1 MRPVKH
7 SNRNRIIA
15 SIVICGIILMIWQA
29 LTDRGGRKETDG
41 DGLFSRLVQAGRD
54 QSIRDVLPVL
64 AGYAAY
70 PDGQDDTS
78 PLAFMPQGQEG
89 LGEWMPG
96 YLYQTQAGL
105 VAVRQEGTQDRE
117 LSSEADVQNR
127 ELSLEELM
135 RQENQGQLQ
144 DQEEDVMVLN
154 LERLLEENGW
164 DVQEPSGEPEQAA
177 QDRQEPGNRDYIAA
191 STGFVPHIRQQTVD
205 LEALQDYEKLRN
217 QFYVVDSITNIGRDL
232 LDVQKLAQRDLTINK
247 EEAGPQILIYHT
259 HSQEGFADSV
269 PGDERTT
276 IMGVGQH
283 LADILEEQYGYQ
295 VLHHLGTYDKEGRD
309 NAYSRSLP
317 EITQLLQEY
326 PQIQVV
332 IDLHRDAVADENT
345 HLVMNLDG
353 RPTAR
358 FMFFNGISWTRK
370 TGSISY
376 LQNDNLPDN
385 LAFSFQMKLKAE
397 EYYPGLTRKNYIN
410 GYRYNMH
417 LRPRTLLI
425 ELGAQNNTLEEAMN
439 ACDPIAHLLD
449 LVLSGE

>member
-1 MRPVKH
+1 MRTVKH
-7 SNRNRIIA
+7 GNNNRFIPG
-15 SIVICGIILMIWQA
+15 IVVCGILLLIWQVLA
-29 LTDRGGRKETDG
+29 GGDRQGETG
-41 DGLFSRLVQAGRD
+41 QGGLFSQILQAGRD
-54 QSIRDVLPVL
+54 QSIRNLLPVL
-64 AGYAAY
+64 AEHTMH
-70 PDGQDDTS
+70 QEE
-78 PLAFMPQGQEG
+78 QEG
-89 LGEWMPG
+89 MILQRESLEEWMPG
-96 YLYQTQAGL
+96 YLYQTQAGQ
-105 VAVRQEGTQDRE
+105 VAVRQEGAQDRE
-117 LSSEADVQNR
+117 LPQEEGEQSR

-135 RQENQGQLQ
+135 RQENQ
-144 DQEEDVMVLN
+144 DQFREQGEEGVVMLD

-164 DVQEPSGEPEQAA
+164 DTQEPSEDAEVQGSQEIWN
-177 QDRQEPGNRDYIAA
+177 QDSIAA
-191 STGFVPHIRQQTVD
+191 DSGFVPHLRQQTVD
-205 LEALQDYEKLRN
+205 LTALQDYETLRS
-217 QFYVVDSITNIGRDL
+217 QFYVVDSVTNIGRDL
-232 LDVQKLAQRDLTINK
+232 LDIEKLTQRDLTISK
-247 EEAGPQILIYHT
+247 EDEGPQILIYHT

-269 PGDERTT
+269 PGDDSTT

-283 LADILEEQYGYQ
+283 LADILEQQYGYQ
-295 VLHHLGTYDKEGRD
+295 VLHHLGTYDKESRD

-317 EITQLLQEY
+317 EITQLLEEN

-332 IDLHRDAVADENT
+332 IDLHRDAVADEST
-345 HLVMNLDG
+345 HLVMDLDG

-358 FMFFNGISWTRK
+358 FMFFNGISWTRR

-376 LQNDNLPDN
+376 LQNDNLSDN

-449 LVLSGE
+449 LVLSGEE

>member
-1 MRPVKH
+1 MRTVKH
-7 SNRNRIIA
+7 GNNNRFIPVIA
-15 SIVICGIILMIWQA
+15 VCGILLLIWQVLA
-29 LTDRGGRKETDG
+29 GG
-41 DGLFSRLVQAGRD
+41 DGQGETGQGGLLSQILQAGRD
-54 QSIRDVLPVL
+54 QSIRNLLPVL
-64 AGYAAY
+64 AEHTTH
-70 PDGQDDTS
+70 QEE
-78 PLAFMPQGQEG
+78 QEG
-89 LGEWMPG
+89 VILQKESLEEWMPG
-96 YLYQTQAGL
+96 YLYQTQAGQG
-105 VAVRQEGTQDRE
+105 AVRQEGAQDRE
-117 LSSEADVQNR
+117 LPQDEGEQSR

-135 RQENQGQLQ
+135 RQENQDQLRE
-144 DQEEDVMVLN
+144 QEEEGVVMLD

-164 DVQEPSGEPEQAA
+164 DTQEFSEEAEVQEP
-177 QDRQEPGNRDYIAA
+177 QEIWNQGNIAA
-191 STGFVPHIRQQTVD
+191 DSSFVPHIRQQTVD
-205 LEALQDYEKLRN
+205 LVALQDYETLRS
-217 QFYVVDSITNIGRDL
+217 QFYVVDSVTNIGKDL
-232 LDVQKLAQRDLTINK
+232 LDIQKLTQRDLTISK
-247 EEAGPQILIYHT
+247 EDPGPQILIYHT

-269 PGDERTT
+269 PGDDSTT

-283 LADILEEQYGYQ
+283 LADILEQQYGYQ
-295 VLHHLGTYDKEGRD
+295 VLHHLGTYDKESRD

-317 EITQLLQEY
+317 EITQLLEEN

-332 IDLHRDAVADENT
+332 IDLHRDAVADEST
-345 HLVMNLDG
+345 HLVMDLDG

-358 FMFFNGISWTRK
+358 FMFFNGISWTRR

-376 LQNDNLPDN
+376 LQNDNLSDN

-449 LVLSGE
+449 LVLSGEE

>member
-1 MRPVKH
+1 MRPVKR

-15 SIVICGIILMIWQA
+15 GIVICGILLLIWQA
-29 LTDRGGRKETDG
+29 LADGGGRGEKDG
-41 DGLFSRLVQAGRD
+41 DDLFSRLVQAGRD
-54 QSIRDVLPVL
+54 QSMRDVLPVL
-64 AGYAAY
+64 AGYMAH
-70 PDGQDDTS
+70 PEEQEGTILQVLL
-78 PLAFMPQGQEG
+78 PEGQES
-89 LGEWMPG
+89 LEEWMPG
-96 YLYQTQAGL
+96 YLYQTQTGQ
-105 VAVRQEGTQDRE
+105 VAVRQENAQDQE
-117 LSSEADVQNR
+117 LSLEADAQNR

-135 RQENQGQLQ
+135 QQENQGQLQ
-144 DQEEDVMVLN
+144 EPGEEDVVVLN

-164 DVQEPSGEPEQAA
+164 DVQTPSGELEQAVP
-177 QDRQEPGNRDYIAA
+177 QRQEIGNIAA
-191 STGFVPHIRQQTVD
+191 DSRFVPHIRQQTVD
-205 LEALQDYEKLRN
+205 LEALQDYENLRN

-269 PGDERTT
+269 PGDDSTT

-376 LQNDNLPDN
+376 LQNDNLSDN